1 MTRVKRGT
9 TSLKR
14 RKNILKLAKGR
25 RYGLSKKQRQ
35 ANEGN
40 IHAAM
45 HAFRHRRKKKGVFR
59 RLWQTRM
66 GAALKELELSYSKFI
81 DMLTKKNIGLNRKV
95 LSEIAKDN
103 PETFEIIVN
112 QLK

>member
-1 MTRVKRGT
+1 
-9 TSLKR
+9 
-14 RKNILKLAKGR
+14 
-25 RYGLSKKQRQ
+25 
-35 ANEGN
+35 
-40 IHAAM
+40 M

-81 DMLTKKNIGLNRKV
+81 DILTKKNIKLNRKV

-103 PETFEIIVN
+103 PESFERIVN
-112 QLK
+112 QVK